1 MLSLDLT
8 EGLKGRIMVIIC
20 NLPRKTVQKS
30 CQCVKSE
37 NKMLVNSTRKVG
49 PGLVPTRKSQK
60 RFAAKLRKLRW
71 EAYHEDEESKV
82 KMILKKYKTLI
93 GEFLVKYEMTL
104 KSHEVDI
111 WKEKLN
117 QTVKDT
123 VSPKKSDVKGKS
135 NAMVKCDEIQ
145 VFKDE

>member
-8 EGLKGRIMVIIC
+8 EGPKGRIMVIVR

-49 PGLVPTRKSQK
+49 SKLIPSRKSQK

-71 EAYHEDEESKV
+71 EAYHEEE
-82 KMILKKYKTLI
+82 
-93 GEFLVKYEMTL
+93 E
-104 KSHEVDI
+104 
-111 WKEKLN
+111 
-117 QTVKDT
+117 
-123 VSPKKSDVKGKS
+123 
-135 NAMVKCDEIQ
+135 
-145 VFKDE
+145 